1 MTMKRIIALFAISL
15 ALLSTARADDKPVTF
30 DQLPV
35 PAQSFIAENYPADK
49 ISYAVIDDD
58 LIRPD
63 YTVVLVSG
71 VKIEFDNDGS
81 LEKISSKQNGIP
93 AEIIPV
99 QIREYVRHHYPDA
112 AYVEYEIG
120 RRSYEVT
127 LSNRMELKF
136 SKNFALVEIDD

>member
-1 MTMKRIIALFAISL
+1 MKRIIALFAISL

-35 PAQSFIAENYPADK
+35 PAQSFIAEHYPADK

-93 AEIIPV
+93 AGIIPV

-136 SKNFALVEIDD
+136 SKNFALVGIGD

>member
-35 PAQSFIAENYPADK
+35 PAQSFIAEHYPADK

-93 AEIIPV
+93 AGIIPV

-136 SKNFALVEIDD
+136 SKNFALVGIGD

>member
-1 MTMKRIIALFAISL
+1 MKRFFTFIAISM
-15 ALLSTARADDKPVTF
+15 AFATAAAADDRPVTF

-35 PAQSFIAENYPADK
+35 AAQTFIADYYPADK
-49 ISYAVIDDD
+49 ISYATIDDD

-71 VKIEFDNDGS
+71 VKIQFENNGDLD
-81 LEKISSKQNGIP
+81 KIESRVDGIP

-112 AYVEYEIG
+112 AYVEYEID
-120 RRSYEVT
+120 RKTYEVR

-136 SKNFALVEIDD
+136 NKNFALVGIDD